1 MQMIIATKSNDFAYA
16 KLLKN
21 KDGANF
27 DPRDR
32 LRFKQTIQTK
42 TTNIIKPYVDLV
54 SNTLVISFFQPV
66 FNRDNEIVGILS
78 GDLPLEIFT
87 KNIPEFKFSPS
98 ARVLIFENLFYVTPD
113 RFMLDKKG
121 KPFINALKEGM

>member
-21 KDGANF
+21 KGGTNF
-27 DPRDR
+27 DLRDR

-54 SNTLVISFFQPV
+54 RILLLLAFLSLFLIVIT
-66 FNRDNEIVGILS
+66 R
-78 GDLPLEIFT
+78 
-87 KNIPEFKFSPS
+87 
-98 ARVLIFENLFYVTPD
+98 
-113 RFMLDKKG
+113 
-121 KPFINALKEGM
+121 

>member
-21 KDGANF
+21 KDGTNF

-42 TTNIIKPYVDLV
+42 TTNMIKPYVDLV
-54 SNTLVISFFQPV
+54 SNTLVISFSQPV
-66 FNRDNEIVGILS
+66 FNRD
-78 GDLPLEIFT
+78 T
-87 KNIPEFKFSPS
+87 
-98 ARVLIFENLFYVTPD
+98 R
-113 RFMLDKKG
+113 
-121 KPFINALKEGM
+121 

>member
-21 KDGANF
+21 KDGTNF

-42 TTNIIKPYVDLV
+42 TTNMIKP
-54 SNTLVISFFQPV
+54 
-66 FNRDNEIVGILS
+66 
-78 GDLPLEIFT
+78 
-87 KNIPEFKFSPS
+87 
-98 ARVLIFENLFYVTPD
+98 
-113 RFMLDKKG
+113 
-121 KPFINALKEGM
+121 